1 MKKKKLTKGGKDFK
15 LNDKIYQTN
24 PLIQARKDFNIIGT
38 RLFLLGLRSINP
50 QLTKE
55 NKNADAEF
63 KPLFISTSKVRE
75 IFGNDRYLTE
85 LKDEC
90 RKLFNAVVELK
101 NERGEFTLMHM
112 FRKLEYVP
120 RDGYYLQFDELMRP
134 YLLDLFESE
143 GYTMINVEQIFPL
156 SSTYSVRLIELML
169 QYQNIKPMKECGIVE
184 RLIKLD
190 ELRFM
195 LNVPEGAYEGRLYN
209 FCSKVL
215 DGPIR
220 EINEKTLY
228 KMSYET
234 VKLEHKQ
241 IAFQFTFDMTAVMA
255 KEMEL
260 NAYSSSAIGKLRALG
275 FSSKAAQDILDRCD
289 SDEDC
294 LKRIT
299 RATRSLSMKRRLGGT
314 VDNELGYLR
323 KYIEENWQSA
333 ATKAKHNRQAKNSLP
348 PPISEVLPQET
359 APSAKPKTRKKRSR
373 KSVEPEP
380 AREVFDRIFPSVK
393 PAPQPTEE
401 DRAGLPEALRV
412 KPVRAREPAAEEF
425 RDGEQPLI
433 ATVADIAADALSKG
447 EMLETIQA
455 LLESRGF
462 TIERFRELYMT

>member
-1 MKKKKLTKGGKDFK
+1 MKKKELTKGGKDFK
-15 LNDKIYQTN
+15 LNGKIYQTN

-75 IFGNDRYLTE
+75 IFGNDRYLTV

-169 QYQNIKPMKECGIVE
+169 QYQNIKPMKERGIIE

-241 IAFQFTFDMTAVMA
+241 IAFQFTFDMTAVVA
-255 KEMEL
+255 KEAEL
-260 NAYSSSAIGKLRALG
+260 NASGNSAINKLRSIG
-275 FSSKAAQDILDRCD
+275 FNETAARDIRDKCS

-299 RATRSLSMKRRLGGT
+299 NAIRSLNMRKKYGAD
-314 VDNELGYLR
+314 VENELGYLR
-323 KYIEENWQSA
+323 TYIEENWQSA
-333 ATKAKHNRQAKNSLP
+333 ATKAKRKA
-348 PPISEVLPQET
+348 
-359 APSAKPKTRKKRSR
+359 SAKREAQKRQSR
-373 KSVEPEP
+373 KSGEPE
-380 AREVFDRIFPSVK
+380 AVSEVFSRIFPPVK
-393 PAPQPTEE
+393 PSPKPTEE
-401 DRAGLPEALRV
+401 DRTLLPAEL
-412 KPVRAREPAAEEF
+412 KTSLLRAREPAAEEF
-425 RDGEQPLI
+425 IAGEHPLGS
-433 ATVADIAADALSKG
+433 TVADIAVNALAKG
-447 EMLETIQA
+447 ELLETIEA
-455 LLESRGF
+455 LLKSRGF